1 MKFKINIIA
10 CLFLIA
16 STSLVAQ
23 VKSVVPGKD
32 FTSIRVS
39 TGLFVE
45 IVTNADEHKI
55 EIKGLE
61 RDKVNIDIKNGELD
75 LSLPLGQIFTEAEI
89 LVTVY
94 AKEVEE
100 LKARNGSEVE
110 FISVVDQKE
119 LRLIASE
126 GSYIGG
132 ELKLESLSVKSV
144 TGASISLVGTAKT
157 TSVEVKTGGSY
168 DGDDLISETTSVG
181 VSYGGEATV
190 HATET
195 CSASVTAGG
204 SIEIHGNPST
214 LSQKTKLGGN
224 IEVIKKM

>member
-1 MKFKINIIA
+1 MKFKISIIT

-16 STSLVAQ
+16 STSVLAQ

-32 FTSIRVS
+32 FSSIRVS

-45 IVTNADEHKI
+45 IVTNSEENKI
-55 EIKGLE
+55 EVKGPQ
-61 RDKVNIDIKNGELD
+61 RDKVNIEVKKGELQ
-75 LSLPLGQIFTEAEI
+75 LSLPVGQIFSEAEI

-94 AKEVEE
+94 AKDFQE
-100 LKARNGSEVE
+100 LKVRSGSEVE
-110 FISVVDQKE
+110 FITKVKQKE

-132 ELKLESLSVKSV
+132 DLELESLTVKSV
-144 TGASISLVGTAKT
+144 TGASVSLIGVTNT
-157 TSVEVKTGGSY
+157 TSIEVKTGGSF
-168 DGDDLISETTSVG
+168 DGDDLITKTTSVS

-190 HATET
+190 HTTNT

-204 SIEIHGNPST
+204 NITVYGNPET
-214 LSQKTKLGGN
+214 ISQSVKLGGEIN
-224 IEVIKKM
+224 VIE

>member
-132 ELKLESLSVKSV
+132 ELKLESLTVKSV
-144 TGASISLVGTAKT
+144 TGASVSLIGVANT
-157 TSVEVKTGGSY
+157 TSIEVKTGGSF
-168 DGDDLISETTSVG
+168 DGADLITNTTSVS
-181 VSYGGEATV
+181 VSYGGEV
-190 HATET
+190 SIHATNT

-204 SIEIHGNPST
+204 NIIVYGNPET
-214 LSQKTKLGGN
+214 ISQSVKLGGEIN
-224 IEVIKKM
+224 VVE

>member
-1 MKFKINIIA
+1 MKFKISIIT

-16 STSLVAQ
+16 STSVLAQ

-32 FTSIRVS
+32 FSSIRVS

-45 IVTNADEHKI
+45 IVTNSEENKI
-55 EIKGLE
+55 EVKGPQ
-61 RDKVNIDIKNGELD
+61 RDKVNIEVKKGELQ
-75 LSLPLGQIFTEAEI
+75 LSLPVGQIFSEAEI

-94 AKEVEE
+94 AKDFQE
-100 LKARNGSEVE
+100 LKVRSGSEVE
-110 FISVVDQKE
+110 FITKVKQKE

-132 ELKLESLSVKSV
+132 DLELESLTVKSV
-144 TGASISLVGTAKT
+144 TGASVSLIGVANT
-157 TSVEVKTGGSY
+157 TSIEVKTGGSF
-168 DGDDLISETTSVG
+168 DGDDLITKTTSVS

-190 HATET
+190 HTTNT

-204 SIEIHGNPST
+204 NITVYGNPET
-214 LSQKTKLGGN
+214 ISQSVKLGGEIN
-224 IEVIKKM
+224 VIE

>member
-1 MKFKINIIA
+1 MKFKTNLIT

-16 STSLVAQ
+16 SISVFAQ
-23 VKSVVPGKD
+23 VKSVSPGKE
-32 FTSIRVS
+32 FSSIKVS

-45 IVTNADEHKI
+45 IVTNADEYKI
-55 EIKGLE
+55 EIKGSE

-75 LSLPLGQIFTEAEI
+75 LSLPLGQIFSEAEI

-94 AKEVEE
+94 TKEVEE

-110 FISVVDQKE
+110 FNSVVDQKE

-132 ELKLESLSVKSV
+132 ELKVESLTVKSV
-144 TGASISLVGTAKT
+144 TGASVSLVGTAKT
-157 TSVEVKTGGSY
+157 TSIEVKTGASY
-168 DGDDLISETTSVG
+168 DGDDLISETTSVSI
-181 VSYGGEATV
+181 SYGGEATV
-190 HATET
+190 HASET

-224 IEVIKKM
+224 IEVIEKM